1 MSLDEFLEKFEEAL
15 DQCDKNEDIYVSIQV
30 HPGQNVGITLGHNL
44 K

>member
-30 HPGQNVGITLGHNL
+30 PPGTKCWYHTLTTL
-44 K
+44 